1 MVLSQKGHRFA
12 GDCRHV
18 SIAMLGITSGKM
30 LRQCGDVFG
39 MFAQRGNGDGKD
51 VEAVKQ
57 VRAKGLLARGL
68 LQIFIGGSEKPDV
81 NLNRTS
87 AAHAHEFSFLQNTQQ
102 LGLKDG
108 RKLANFIQKN
118 GAAFGNFEKSFFLG
132 NGAGECALFVAKQ
145 FALQQSFGKGGAVQ
159 GYKRLSF
166 SRAVVVNGAGGQL
179 LAGTALAA
187 NQYGGIA
194 GSDSLDE
201 LIDVTHARAT

>member
-1 MVLSQKGHRFA
+1 M
-12 GDCRHV
+12 
-18 SIAMLGITSGKM
+18 SIAVLGITSRKM
-30 LRQCGDVFG
+30 FCQRRDVFG
-39 MFAQRGNGDGKD
+39 VFAQRRNGDGNN

-57 VRAKGLLARGL
+57 VGAKGLLARGL
-68 LQIFIGGSEKPDV
+68 LQISIGRGQEPDV
-81 NLNRTS
+81 DFNRAGAS
-87 AAHAHEFSFLQNTQQ
+87 HAHEFSFLQNAQQ
-102 LGLKDG
+102 LGLENG
-108 RKLANFIQKN
+108 RKLADVVEEN

-132 NGAGECALFVAKQ
+132 NGAGEGALFVAKQ

-159 GYKRLSF
+159 GYKQLSF

-201 LIDVTHARAT
+201 LIDVTHARATSHHVVAQADFSV